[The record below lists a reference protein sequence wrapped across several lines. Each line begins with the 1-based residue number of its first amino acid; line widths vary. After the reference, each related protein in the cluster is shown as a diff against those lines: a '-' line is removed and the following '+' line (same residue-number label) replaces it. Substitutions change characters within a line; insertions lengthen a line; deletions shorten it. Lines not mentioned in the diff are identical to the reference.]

1 MFTDKQIKSF
11 WNRVNIKSEN
21 ECWEWT
27 GLKSKNGYG
36 KTGIRNR
43 ISTAHRT
50 SYFLHNEIFDTGLY
64 VLHHCDNRLCVNP
77 KHLYQGTPKDNVA
90 DMLNRKRDNYS
101 NGYIH
106 SEETKN
112 KMSNSQRGIKNHNY
126 GNFVLDEITINK
138 IKELKAKNYSIRS
151 ICSILNTKYNSTRK
165 TFNK

>member
-1 MFTDKQIKSF
+1 M
-11 WNRVNIKSEN
+11 
-21 ECWEWT
+21 
-27 GLKSKNGYG
+27 
-36 KTGIRNR
+36 
-43 ISTAHRT
+43 
-50 SYFLHNEIFDTGLY
+50 
-64 VLHHCDNRLCVNP
+64 CVNP